1 MCQNRSRLF
10 FRNKYTTTRL
20 RSPIN
25 KHLSKIIVF
34 TIRQRKIIR
43 PKTARI
49 NIICILHPFH
59 VQNHNYVNNTPI
71 VLQPSS
77 IAEKDSKH
85 NNRPKKCTYPQVE
98 NITILPEHLFSLKKT
113 TSRLLKRQRL
123 CSIRIGHIFHGSFRW
138 FFTIKNHLRADDYAT
153 TVCAMKS
160 TQLKQG
166 RTTRRVFLNT
176 RTYPSLFRK
185 RFNFLVIRKATFR
198 TQKRF
203 QNKQYTPKLKDQPFE
218 SERTHFDTWF
228 NNGSIAMHRPTIIF
242 LLSHKITTVQQK
254 TTNRNNQSNQTI
266 RKNNPRNHS
275 IKNIQR
281 QTQQAITTKCNV
293 FEYYNIANSNGFR
306 ANRKYA
312 FYKNSTQ
319 IHKTAGATTVWNKV
333 QQPRKSIIL
342 YF

>member
-43 PKTARI
+43 TQITRI

-98 NITILPEHLFSLKKT
+98 NITILPEHLFSLKKNNVSPLKKT
-113 TSRLLKRQRL
+113 TTLFNPCQ
-123 CSIRIGHIFHGSFRW
+123 SFSTARFDDY
-138 FFTIKNHLRADDYAT
+138 FFFNQNHLCADEYAA
-153 TVCAMKS
+153 TVCAIKS

-166 RTTRRVFLNT
+166 RTTLCVT
-176 RTYPSLFRK
+176 STQEQYPSLFGK
-185 RFNFLVIRKATFR
+185 RFNLCRSQNDV
-198 TQKRF
+198 
-203 QNKQYTPKLKDQPFE
+203 QNK
-218 SERTHFDTWF
+218 
-228 NNGSIAMHRPTIIF
+228 
-242 LLSHKITTVQQK
+242 K
-254 TTNRNNQSNQTI
+254 TFSQQTI
-266 RKNNPRNHS
+266 HAQ
-275 IKNIQR
+275 IKR
-281 QTQQAITTKCNV
+281 
-293 FEYYNIANSNGFR
+293 
-306 ANRKYA
+306 
-312 FYKNSTQ
+312 ST
-319 IHKTAGATTVWNKV
+319 V
-333 QQPRKSIIL
+333 
-342 YF
+342 

>member
-43 PKTARI
+43 PQTARI
-49 NIICILHPFH
+49 NVICILHPFL

-98 NITILPEHLFSLKKT
+98 NITILPKYNYSLKNT
-113 TSRLLKRQRL
+113 TSRLLKRQRYR
-123 CSIRIGHIFHGSFRW
+123 SIRIGHIFHGAFRW
-138 FFTIKNHLRADDYAT
+138 LFFFNQNHLCADEYAA
-153 TVCAMKS
+153 TVCAIKS

-166 RTTRRVFLNT
+166 QTTRCVFLNT

-185 RFNFLVIRKATFR
+185 RFNFFVIRKATFR

-203 QNKQYTPKLKDQPFE
+203 HNKQYTPKLKDQPFE
-218 SERTHFDTWF
+218 SERTHFDTGF
-228 NNGSIAMHRPTIIF
+228 NNGNLQCTVRP
-242 LLSHKITTVQQK
+242 
-254 TTNRNNQSNQTI
+254 
-266 RKNNPRNHS
+266 
-275 IKNIQR
+275 
-281 QTQQAITTKCNV
+281 
-293 FEYYNIANSNGFR
+293 
-306 ANRKYA
+306 
-312 FYKNSTQ
+312 
-319 IHKTAGATTVWNKV
+319 
-333 QQPRKSIIL
+333 
-342 YF
+342 